1 MGYVIKNTQG
11 FIISRLTDVGRR
23 KISQG
28 NFNISYFQVG
38 DSEVNYTAVT
48 NFDAATSMIIEPSY
62 NAQNNTG
69 IPASNKNAVK
79 YPYYLQGSSGITYG
93 IPFQASSID
102 SVYNTA
108 APSGF
113 FSATTTCTPPLTM
126 FPNPTNSYSYN
137 SQKVF
142 TMSSINNATT
152 SQITLAN
159 TTCTDYS
166 NGTISANSYVT
177 IFMQSAIDA
186 NLCSCMNSCR
196 PILTYK
202 VQSYNVGTST
212 LTVDRYLPYLNAFS
226 PIATSKGRLF
236 FYPQYFNY
244 YDYSTPLN
252 YWASS
257 VINFESICTPEDG
270 IVKIWNMNIPW
281 SESPA
286 GTGSSNY
293 TYESFPSVNY
303 LGTKEYYGYSTSSGQ
318 TDTSETYFYNS
329 FGDKVV
335 VKPEDQ
341 KAIAIVH
348 YTNNTIINFYGEKF
362 ATEVYDSTDPGGTG
376 QARNFVINIP
386 WLMWHKN
393 TNCCGGAKFYIDPP
407 GFDSLDL
414 LTPYYIQSSKNADM
428 NNPGIRYYHLYDTN
442 ANANDEGR
450 PNRVGKV
457 FPDDKIIIFD
467 DEEIIA
473 AMSMVSNRNFTLPA
487 PRLTSTK
494 SLTVDGLLAD
504 DTECVWVTYLF
515 DSNIWA
521 GMHCNYYV
529 NEVGPTSGCSI
540 DEQDVIV
547 SFGNDFNCMITGVT
561 GNPTS
566 FGGWTAKEFKI
577 LAQKTAVGTRPSPDS
592 WKIIDYTNQLTL
604 VGGFITPSNFLL
616 NTFKITKALYDDAL
630 IYSINNYLE
639 VPTTTNTGKIQF
651 GEEYFFYGTIN
662 TDIEATIYEMR
673 YLINLPQNQ
682 FVKSSNPT
690 WTDGQTTYMTE
701 IGLYDD
707 DKDLI
712 VYSKFQSPQI
722 RQGIQQT
729 VVKLDF

>member
-48 NFDAATSMIIEPSY
+48 NFDAANSMVIEPSY
-62 NAQNNTG
+62 NAHNNTG
-69 IPASNKNAVK
+69 VPASNKNAVK

-113 FSATTTCTPPLTM
+113 FSASTSCLVFTPADM
-126 FPNPTNSYSYN
+126 FPNPTNSYTYN
-137 SQKVF
+137 SERTF
-142 TMSSINNATT
+142 SLNTLNSSTKTTLATT
-152 SQITLAN
+152 T

-166 NGTISANSYVT
+166 NGTISANTYVT
-177 IFMQSAIDA
+177 SFMQNATDA
-186 NLCSCMNSCR
+186 FLCACMNSCR

-202 VQSYNVGTST
+202 VQSYVGTT
-212 LTVDRYLPYLNAFS
+212 LTVDRYFPNLNSSFS
-226 PIATSKGRLF
+226 PAAKGRLF
-236 FYPQYFNY
+236 FYPSSFSY
-244 YDYSTPLN
+244 YDYPTPLN

-286 GTGSSNY
+286 GTQSTNY
-293 TYESFPSVNY
+293 TYDQFPSVNY

-318 TDTSETYFYNS
+318 TDTSSTYFYNS
-329 FGDKVV
+329 FGDKIT

-362 ATEVYDSTDPGGTG
+362 ATEAYDASDPGGTG
-376 QARNFVINIP
+376 QARNFVVNIP
-386 WLMWHKN
+386 HLMWHKN
-393 TNCCGGAKFYIDPP
+393 SNCCGGSKFYIDPP

-414 LTPYYIQSSKNADM
+414 LTPYYIQSTKNSDM

-442 ANANDEGR
+442 ANSNDEGR

-457 FPDDKIIIFD
+457 FPDDKIIVFD

-473 AMSMVSNRNFTLPA
+473 ALSYVSNRNFTLPA

-494 SLTVDGLLAD
+494 ALTVNGLLAD
-504 DTECVWVTYLF
+504 DTESVWVTYLF
-515 DSNIWA
+515 DSNGVWD
-521 GMHCNYYV
+521 GMHCNYYT
-529 NEVGPTSGCSI
+529 NEVGPISSCTI
-540 DEQDVIV
+540 NEQDVIV
-547 SFGNDFNCMITGVT
+547 SFGGDLNCMVAGTTGFFPT
-561 GNPTS
+561 GWVAKS
-566 FGGWTAKEFKI
+566 FYV
-577 LAQKTAVGTRPSPDS
+577 LAQKTPVGVRPTPNA
-592 WKIIDYTNQLTL
+592 WKIIDFTSQLTL
-604 VGGFITPSNFLL
+604 NASGFIVPSNFLS
-616 NTFKITKALYDDAL
+616 NTFKITKALYDAASS
-630 IYSINNYLE
+630 YNINTYLQI
-639 VPTTTNTGKIQF
+639 PTTTSTGRIQF

-673 YLINLPQNQ
+673 YLINLPGNQ

-690 WTDGQTTYMTE
+690 WTEGQTTYMTE

-712 VYSKFQSPQI
+712 VYSKFQYPQI

>member
-28 NFNISYFQVG
+28 NFNISYFQIG

-48 NFDAATSMIIEPSY
+48 NFDAANSMVIEPSY

-69 IPASNKNAVK
+69 VPASNKNAVK
-79 YPYYLQGSSGITYG
+79 YPYYLQGSSGVTYG

-113 FSATTTCTPPLTM
+113 FSASTGCTIYTPADMVPIPTNGYTYNSSRVFTLSTLNSVTKTTLATTTTTCTD
-126 FPNPTNSYSYN
+126 N
-137 SQKVF
+137 
-142 TMSSINNATT
+142 
-152 SQITLAN
+152 
-159 TTCTDYS
+159 S
-166 NGTISANSYVT
+166 NGTISANTYVT
-177 IFMQSAIDA
+177 SFMQNATDSF
-186 NLCSCMNSCR
+186 LCACMNSCR

-202 VQSYNVGTST
+202 VQNYTGTT
-212 LTVDRYLPYLNAFS
+212 LTVDRYLPKLDGFS
-226 PIATSKGRLF
+226 PTANGRLF
-236 FYPQYFNY
+236 FYPSSFSY
-244 YDYSTPLN
+244 YDFPTPIN

-286 GTGSSNY
+286 GTQSTNY
-293 TYESFPSVNY
+293 TFEAFPSVNY

-318 TDTSETYFYNS
+318 TDTSSTYYYNS
-329 FGDKVV
+329 FGDKINVA
-335 VKPEDQ
+335 PEDQ

-362 ATEVYDSTDPGGTG
+362 ATEAYDSTDPGGTG
-376 QARNFVINIP
+376 QARNFVVNIP
-386 WLMWHKN
+386 SLMWHKN
-393 TNCCGGAKFYIDPP
+393 SNCCGGAKFYIDPP
-407 GFDSLDL
+407 NFDGLDL
-414 LTPYYIQSSKNADM
+414 LTPYYIQSTKNTDM

-442 ANANDEGR
+442 ANANDGGR

-457 FPDDKIIIFD
+457 FPDDKIIVFD

-494 SLTVDGLLAD
+494 TLTVDGLLAD

-515 DSNIWA
+515 DSDGVWD
-521 GMHCNYYV
+521 GMHCNYYTK
-529 NEVGPTSGCSI
+529 EIGPVSGCTT

-547 SFGNDFNCMITGVT
+547 SFGGDLNCMVAGTSGSFPTGWV
-561 GNPTS
+561 
-566 FGGWTAKEFKI
+566 AKKFYVI
-577 LAQKTAVGTRPSPDS
+577 AQKTAVGTRPTPNN
-592 WKIIDYTNQLTL
+592 WKIINFNSQLTL
-604 VGGFITPSNFLL
+604 NASGFIVPSNFLS
-616 NTFKITKALYDDAL
+616 NTFKITKALYDAAST
-630 IYSINNYLE
+630 YNINTYLQI
-639 VPTTTNTGKIQF
+639 PTLNSTGRIQF

-673 YLINLPQNQ
+673 YLINLPGNQ

-690 WTDGQTTYMTE
+690 WTEGQTTYMTE

-712 VYSKFQSPQI
+712 VYSKFQYPQI
-722 RQGIQQT
+722 RQGTQQT